1 MKTLLPCYSLRRTPP
16 SFPSRIQFSVSKLIL
31 GLGVG
36 LLSVSGVFAQ
46 NIVDFTSPTVDS
58 TNNAWSLGFAFQ
70 VNSPI
75 SVDGLSFYD
84 DAKNGLT
91 QTHDVGLWTA
101 AGTLIASTTVPDGT
115 AAPLDGFFRV
125 QSVTPFILPAGDYVV
140 AAETGDENYT
150 YDPTGFSTIP
160 QVSFLNDLY
169 ILSPTLAFPD
179 SNIEGTIGY
188 FGANVHVG
196 NEVPDAASS
205 IMLLSMGLAGLA
217 AFGRKKLL

>member
-1 MKTLLPCYSLRRTPP
+1 
-16 SFPSRIQFSVSKLIL
+16 
-31 GLGVG
+31 
-36 LLSVSGVFAQ
+36 VFAQ
-46 NIVDFTSPTVDS
+46 NIVDFTSPSVDL
-58 TNNAWSLGFAFQ
+58 TNGAWSLGFAFQ

-84 DAKNGLT
+84 DVKDGLT

-101 AGTLIASTTVPDGT
+101 AGTLIASTTVPAGT

-125 QSVTPFILPAGDYVV
+125 QSVTPFILPAGNYVV
-140 AAETGDENYT
+140 AAETGAENYT
-150 YDPTGFSTIP
+150 YYTYEPADFSTIP
-160 QVSFLNDLY
+160 QVSFLNDLW
-169 ILSPTLAFPD
+169 ISSPTLAFPD
-179 SNIEGTIGY
+179 SSTGGGLIGF

-196 NEVPDAASS
+196 NEVPDAAFS